1 MKPRPLIDE
10 LTLWYINQIKSP
22 LRNNIKTFYEQLFH
36 QTMRLDVFNHCCQVD
51 LARCEEF
58 VNGDDH
64 TEVLR
69 SVPRIIRV
77 YDELIDK
84 SDDRVS
90 GRLTVPTCILFFLC
104 VCPPSYM
111 IFFVCLSV
119 SVHVIIWIL
128 MCKYC
133 YMIWIFIITWTYFNM
148 YTLLHCRCVCV

>member
-1 MKPRPLIDE
+1 
-10 LTLWYINQIKSP
+10 
-22 LRNNIKTFYEQLFH
+22 
-36 QTMRLDVFNHCCQVD
+36 MRLDVFNHCCQVD

-64 TEVLR
+64 TEVL
-69 SVPRIIRV
+69 RV

-111 IFFVCLSV
+111 IFLVCLSV
-119 SVHVIIWIL
+119 SVHVII
-128 MCKYC
+128 
-133 YMIWIFIITWTYFNM
+133 
-148 YTLLHCRCVCV
+148 